1 MGDPIEIEALRKV
14 FEKETNKKGFCAI
27 EVMDLLIEKN
37 IFDLSDGD
45 LVAKRDAKIIET
57 VTEDI
62 FDACRLNCFDIGAN
76 PIKAQSI
83 PRIE

>member
-1 MGDPIEIEALRKV
+1 MTLPSPRADLTHAEVEQ
-14 FEKETNKKGFCAI
+14 
-27 EVMDLLIEKN
+27 VMDLLIENN

-62 FDACRLNCFDIGAN
+62 FDPPVA
-76 PIKAQSI
+76 
-83 PRIE
+83 